1 MNYLHTQGGNRM
13 TVLVKGQKVDLTK
26 TNPALTK
33 VKIGLGWDV
42 AGKNESYDLDAIAL
56 LLDANGNLVNPQNI
70 VFYNHLSGGQSSV
83 QLTKDNRTGAGSGD
97 DEQLLI
103 DLKSIPPQT
112 NKIVI
117 AINIYDGLAKK
128 QGFNQV
134 SNAYARIDNEQT
146 GQEIYRYDLG
156 REFSNETTVIVGEVY
171 LHNGNWKFSAIGQGI
186 TGGLSELCTRYNL
199 QTSPSLFMK
208 APAPKPVETRKPSD
222 ASTASPSSVN
232 LSKIELKKTGDKI
245 NLNKTSSPLGE
256 ILVNLNW
263 NQQKEKVQETKKGF
277 LSSMF
282 SSATGANRTV
292 DLDLGCLFELEDGYK
307 GVVQALGNGFGS
319 LKGEPYIALDHD
331 DRTGSTVGGENLRI
345 NGNQLVKFKRIL
357 VFAFIYEGAVNWA
370 QVDGV
375 VTLKQQSGPDI
386 EVRLDEHRAGKR
398 MCAIALLENEN
409 NQTLSVKKTVQY
421 FNGHRDMDQA
431 FNWGMNWQAGSK

>member
-1 MNYLHTQGGNRM
+1 MV
-13 TVLVKGQKVDLTK
+13 VLVKGQKVDLTK
-26 TNPALTK
+26 TNPSLTK

-42 AGKNESYDLDAIAL
+42 AGSKDSHDLDAVAL
-56 LLDANGNLVNPQNI
+56 MLDANGHLVNTQSI
-70 VFYNHLSGGQSSV
+70 VFYNQLSSSQSAV
-83 QLTKDNRTGAGSGD
+83 QLTKDNRTGAGAGD

-103 DLKSIPPQT
+103 DLKSIPSQIT
-112 NKIVI
+112 KIVI
-117 AINIYDGLAKK
+117 AINIHDATAK
-128 QGFNQV
+128 NQNFSQV
-134 SNAYARIDNEQT
+134 VNAYARIDNEQT
-146 GQEIYRYDLG
+146 GQEIYKYDLG
-156 REFSNETTVIVGEVY
+156 KDFSNETTVIVGEVY

-186 TGGLSELCTRYNL
+186 NGGLSNLCTRFNL
-199 QTSPSLFMK
+199 QTPPSLFVK
-208 APAPKPVETRKPSD
+208 APVTKPVDFQKTND
-222 ASTASPSSVN
+222 ASSASNSSIN

-282 SSATGANRTV
+282 NSATAGSNRTV

-307 GVVQALGNGFGS
+307 GVVQALGKGFGS
-319 LKGEPYIALDHD
+319 LTGEPYIALDHD
-331 DRTGSTVGGENLRI
+331 DRTGSSVDGENLRI

-357 VFAFIYEGAVNWA
+357 VFAFIYEGAANWA

-386 EVRLDEHRAGKR
+386 EVRLDEHRQGKR

-409 NQTLSVKKTVQY
+409 NQTLSVKKAVEY

-431 FNWGMNWQAGSK
+431 YNWGMNWQAGSK